1 MLIDSE
7 SAVDG
12 LDNVMGINL
21 KDKKVEDI
29 IRFHFPNL
37 EVAFMFSGMVQ
48 FTVFLLEK
56 AG

>member
-1 MLIDSE
+1 MFDSE
-7 SAVDG
+7 SAVNG
-12 LDNVMGINL
+12 LDDVMRINW
-21 KDKKVEDI
+21 KDMKTEDI
-29 IRFHFPNL
+29 MRFHFPNL